1 MVTKDHLKSVLKG
14 EKKFLKMKDVRFI
27 NPPSYDETSV
37 AHIYD
42 KVVAMKGMSELFPD
56 SYPKGRQCDRQYMY
70 NVWNTVYPEAVK
82 KVIEHANSLRYST

>member
-1 MVTKDHLKSVLKG
+1 MR
-14 EKKFLKMKDVRFI
+14 DVRFI

-37 AHIYD
+37 VHIYD

-70 NVWNTVYPEAVK
+70 NVWNTVYPEDVK
-82 KVIEHANSLRYST
+82 RIIEHANSLRYSTQNESVRDNSIKITEEW